1 MGYARIFARA
11 VSNPGFDGINT
22 MPFTTLLSAHHS
34 AICADSRVVLKG
46 IIFMS
51 SEVFCSPTQGHATI
65 PNKRRTALRAAN
77 WGQWGVASAVL
88 WHNLIF
94 QAPLTPNFRQAAHPD
109 GLGRRRFGQ
118 AAVKAHIT
126 GRCSSGP
133 HRDTSRGHWHRA
145 ALIVEPSGDVSSQ
158 AGETAVLGPIRH
170 HESIHEDSL
179 QKLHCGRQCSL
190 SLRCAPSPLDGW
202 RRDPMSCAAEP
213 GRLRGDS
220 GGDPKQ

>member
-1 MGYARIFARA
+1 MALGRLSSQANNSMGYARIFARA

-109 GLGRRRFGQ
+109 GLMW
-118 AAVKAHIT
+118 AAV
-126 GRCSSGP
+126 P
-133 HRDTSRGHWHRA
+133 A
-145 ALIVEPSGDVSSQ
+145 ALTVTRLEGT
-158 AGETAVLGPIRH
+158 GTA
-170 HESIHEDSL
+170 
-179 QKLHCGRQCSL
+179 QL
-190 SLRCAPSPLDGW
+190 SL
-202 RRDPMSCAAEP
+202 
-213 GRLRGDS
+213 
-220 GGDPKQ
+220 